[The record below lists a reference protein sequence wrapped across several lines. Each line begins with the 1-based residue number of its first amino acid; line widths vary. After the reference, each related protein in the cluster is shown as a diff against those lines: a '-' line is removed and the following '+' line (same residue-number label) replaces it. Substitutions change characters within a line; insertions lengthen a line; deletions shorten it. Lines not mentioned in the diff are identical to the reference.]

1 MKKEIPTIQLIHLS
15 KSYPEGKGRTEI
27 LKDLSLSFGSFGLCS
42 LLGNSGSGKTT
53 LLNILSTLDGDY
65 QGQYL
70 FHGMDVKSFDEEQK
84 DLFRNRRIGFVFQE
98 SRLLEDFTVEEN
110 ILLVSNEKD
119 SLAVRERMK
128 ELLEKVHLQGKE
140 KRKAKDLSGGE
151 KQRVSIVR
159 SLINDPEILLADEPT
174 GSLDQ
179 ENGTEVMEILKVVSK
194 DRLVLLVTHN
204 KEMAERFSD
213 CILSIQ
219 NGKILEDSSTKDDF
233 TIEEQTR
240 SEEKNKKRFSFSFK
254 KLFHLASSFLSTKKL
269 KTALVSVG
277 SAIAILGLGLVL
289 SVSSGFRSYI
299 GKLES
304 RLLSQIPLTIEKVAM
319 ENVTLNNFLSNDYVT
334 DDEKLTVSSS
344 INQFY
349 RINTITED
357 FTSFVLDMDEDLFRD
372 RQVTQSL
379 DFRLLTTNKVG
390 NVVTYEQSPS
400 TYLESVFSENVGL
413 KQLLDDE
420 EVLLKSYDILAGEY
434 PSKSTDL
441 VLVLPED
448 NSLAQDFLTSLGL
461 DAFRQE
467 QGETY
472 LDYDSVLEKRWS
484 LVRNDDYYVDITDEG
499 KTVEESGIFLKRDYD
514 LRRDNLSLMDL
525 VDMNFELDM
534 EEITR
539 EEFERLLAYVEIPKG
554 VMVDLDQIDFQD
566 KDDLR
571 KLFLSLFQVK
581 EFQTY
586 RTMDGEEKKDYLQE
600 GKGREVRISGILK
613 VKKDSFLSPLRG
625 GIYYLPEFLSLV
637 QEDNAPTPEDENHN
651 GRIDPE
657 EDHRSKIGKSYE
669 NNLFLTYDGNVHV
682 HTRTILNE
690 SVYDDDVEAYV
701 ENRLAYGVET
711 GITGFYLFP
720 KDFQS
725 KEKILS
731 EIERYNKE
739 NGTQIQV
746 TDLTETVFSNV
757 EMLIDI
763 ILSVLTILTSVS
775 LLVAVILIASILYS
789 NVLER
794 TKEIG
799 LFRALGARKRDVGN
813 VFRLMSVFIGL
824 FSGALGIALTYLGG
838 GILNLVLSSLM
849 PSYQLEAL
857 FSLPWW
863 QALLLLLFSILLSYL
878 SSLVPSFL
886 ASRKDPIRS
895 LKEE

>member
-1 MKKEIPTIQLIHLS
+1 MKKERETIQLIHLE
-15 KSYPEGKGRTEI
+15 KSYPEGKGQTRI
-27 LKDLSLSFGSFGLCS
+27 LKDLSFSFGRKGLTS

-53 LLNILSTLDGDY
+53 LLNILSTLDTDY

-70 FHGMDVKSFDEEQK
+70 FQGVDTRTFSEEEK
-84 DLFRNRRIGFVFQE
+84 DFFRNQRIGFVFQE

-110 ILLVSNEKD
+110 ILLVANEKD
-119 SLAVRERMK
+119 STLLKKRMENLLAR
-128 ELLEKVHLQGKE
+128 VHLRGKE
-140 KRKAKDLSGGE
+140 KKKAKDLSGGE

-159 SLINDPEILLADEPT
+159 ALINDPEILLADEPT
-174 GSLDQ
+174 GSLDL
-179 ENGTEVMEILKVVSK
+179 ENGIEVMDILKEIGK

-204 KEMAERFSD
+204 QELAKSYSD
-213 CILSIQ
+213 RILSIQ
-219 NGKILEDSSTKDDF
+219 DGKVEEVQKEESDAEEEDGK
-233 TIEEQTR
+233 
-240 SEEKNKKRFSFSFK
+240 EKKKERKGRFSFSFR
-254 KLFHLASSFLSTKKL
+254 KLFHLCSSFLLAKKL
-269 KTALVSVG
+269 KTALVSIG

-289 SVSSGFRSYI
+289 SVSAGFQNYI
-299 GKLES
+299 GKLEG

-319 ENVTLNNFLSNDYVT
+319 ENMTLNNFLSSDYVE
-334 DDEKLTVSSS
+334 DEKKLSVTSSL
-344 INQFY
+344 NQFY
-349 RINTITED
+349 HINTITED
-357 FTSFVLDMDEDLFRD
+357 FTSFVMGMDEELFRD

-379 DFRLLTTNKVG
+379 DFRLLTTNRAG
-390 NVVTYEQSPS
+390 NVVTYEQSPA
-400 TYLESVFSENVGL
+400 TYLESVFSENLGL
-413 KQLLDDE
+413 KQLLDDKE
-420 EVLLKSYDILAGEY
+420 LLLQSYDLIAGSY
-434 PSKSTDL
+434 PEEETDL

-448 NSLAQDFLTSLGL
+448 NCLSESLLSDLGL
-461 DAFRQE
+461 DFFTKE
-467 QGETY
+467 EEKTY
-472 LDYDSVLEKRWS
+472 LAYDKVLEKRWS
-484 LVRNDDYYVDITDEG
+484 LVKNDDYYIDITDES
-499 KTVEESGIFLKRDYD
+499 KTIEESGIFLKRDYK
-514 LRRDNLSLMDL
+514 LREDNLSLL
-525 VDMNFELDM
+525 SLTDMNLNVDFEDISK
-534 EEITR
+534 ED
-539 EEFERLLAYVEIPKG
+539 FENLLSYVEIPKG
-554 VMVDLDQIDFQD
+554 VTIDLEDIDFQG

-571 KLFLSLFQVK
+571 KTFLSLFQVK

-586 RTMDGEEKKDYLQE
+586 RTMNEEEKRAYLQE
-600 GKGREVRISGILK
+600 GKGKEVRISGILK

-637 QEDNAPTPEDENHN
+637 QEENAPTPQDENNN
-651 GRIDPE
+651 GVIDPA
-657 EDHRSKIGKSYE
+657 EDKRSKIAKSYE
-669 NNLFLTYDGNVHV
+669 NNLYLTYDGNVHV

-690 SVYDDDVEAYV
+690 SVYDDDIESYV
-701 ENRLAYGVET
+701 EKRLAYGVET

-731 EIERYNKE
+731 QIEKYNRE
-739 NGTQIQV
+739 NATDIQV

-775 LLVAVILIASILYS
+775 LFVAVILIASILYS

-824 FSGALGIALTYLGG
+824 FSGALGILLTYATG

-849 PSYQLEAL
+849 PSYQLESLFAL
-857 FSLPWW
+857 PLW